1 MRSSHTNN
9 VRPIV
14 SEILAD
20 GTIVETIHIADVN
33 RTEFVVC
40 QPDGSITREQQ
51 VELDDGRRLVP
62 ISSATDLIATGCV
75 LLPSDVGDF
84 RDKGDLLADI
94 KAYFHRYVDL
104 SPAFE
109 DIAAYY
115 VLLTWVYDA
124 FNELPYLRFRGDYGT
139 GKTRALLTIGSICY
153 KPFFASGA
161 STVSPLF
168 HVLNAFNGT
177 MILDE
182 ADFRFSD
189 ATAELTKILNNGNM
203 RGLPVLRTMTTKN
216 RELVPQAFRVYG
228 PKIIGMRE
236 SFNDRAL
243 ESRFLTEET
252 GRRSIRPDIPIH
264 TPDALRSDALA
275 LRNKLLAW
283 RFHARHLVTPDPSR
297 VIFGIEPRLNQTALA
312 LLSLVDDEAVRNR
325 LRDELV
331 GHDTRARN
339 DRASTDDATMLRA
352 LLDAFAASS
361 ARHVAVADAARR
373 FNLLTSAEGAMAITA
388 KKAGVFIRTR
398 LRLTTVKTNGVYVV
412 PFYELAKILA
422 LAQRFGVEVGTSSI
436 YAA

>member
-1 MRSSHTNN
+1 MRSNDTNS

-20 GTIVETIHIADVN
+20 GSIVETIHIAEVN
-33 RTEFVVC
+33 RTEFAVC
-40 QPDGSITREQQ
+40 RPDGSITREQQ

-62 ISSATDLIATGCV
+62 VSSATDLIATGCV

-84 RDKGDLLADI
+84 GDKGDLLEEI
-94 KAYFHRYVDL
+94 KSYFHRYVDL

-216 RELVPQAFRVYG
+216 RELVPRAFRVYG
-228 PKIIGMRE
+228 PKIIGMRTA
-236 SFNDRAL
+236 FTDRAL

-252 GRRSIRPDIPIH
+252 GCRPIRPDIPIH
-264 TPDALRSDALA
+264 TPDTLRTDAQA

-283 RFHARHLVTPDPSR
+283 RFRARHLVGPDPSR

-331 GHDTRARN
+331 GHEARVR
-339 DRASTDDATMLRA
+339 DERASTDDAIMLRA
-352 LLDAFAASS
+352 LLDAFAVSS
-361 ARHVAVADAARR
+361 ARHVAVAEAAKR
-373 FNLLTSAEGAMAITA
+373 FNLLAAAQGGVEITA
-388 KKAGVFIRTR
+388 KKAGIFIRTH
-398 LRLTTVKTNGVYVV
+398 LRLTTTKTNGVYVV
-412 PFYELAKILA
+412 PVVEFPKILTLAHRFAVA
-422 LAQRFGVEVGTSSI
+422 L
-436 YAA
+436 